1 VKVRVLV
8 RLKPGI
14 LDVQGAAVQRALAG
28 LGFADARELRV
39 GKLIEVDVDATGV
52 EQARA
57 RVDEMCRRLLVNTIL
72 EDYTIEPERGPSALP
87 HPKASGKMTTAAA
100 SGPPHPERR
109 DSIS

>member
-39 GKLIEVDVDATGV
+39 GKLIEVDVDAADAV
-52 EQARA
+52 QARA

-72 EDYTIEPERGPSALP
+72 EDYTIEPERADRLAPPAAL
-87 HPKASGKMTTAAA
+87 
-100 SGPPHPERR
+100 R
-109 DSIS
+109 

>member
-14 LDVQGAAVQRALAG
+14 LDVQGAAVQRALVG

-72 EDYTIEPERGPSALP
+72 EDYTIEPERAERLAP
-87 HPKASGKMTTAAA
+87 PKGV
-100 SGPPHPERR
+100 R
-109 DSIS
+109 

>member
-1 VKVRVLV
+1 VKIRVLV

-39 GKLIEVDVDATGV
+39 GKLIEVDVDADGAD
-52 EQARA
+52 QARA

-72 EDYTIEPERGPSALP
+72 EDYTIEPERAERL
-87 HPKASGKMTTAAA
+87 A
-100 SGPPHPERR
+100 PPGAVR
-109 DSIS
+109 